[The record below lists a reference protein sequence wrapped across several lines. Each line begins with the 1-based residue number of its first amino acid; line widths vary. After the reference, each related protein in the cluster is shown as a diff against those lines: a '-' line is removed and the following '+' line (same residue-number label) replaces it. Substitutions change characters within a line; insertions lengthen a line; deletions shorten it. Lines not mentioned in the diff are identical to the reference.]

1 MEAPLVVAVW
11 LFVVTH
17 VDTLAVL
24 VAFCTDEEY
33 YTVDVFVGHYLGF
46 AAGLIAAILG
56 AFLVA
61 DVLREWA
68 FLLGIL
74 PLGLGLWGFARRSPD
89 PHVPEL
95 LETPDR
101 LERVVIVA
109 TAGLGLS
116 GENVAAYVP
125 FFLTLQRDVL
135 GVVIAMYVVG
145 GVAVFLVAMAIARR
159 TAAMTMPEWVE
170 RFLVP
175 AMLVIVGLHVLTA
188 GWLAV

>member
-11 LFVVTH
+11 LFAVTH

-33 YTVDVFVGHYLGF
+33 HTVDVFVGHYLGF

-74 PLGLGLWGFARRSPD
+74 PLALGLWGFVRRSPD
-89 PHVPEL
+89 ADIPEL
-95 LETPDR
+95 LATPDR
-101 LERVVIVA
+101 LERVGIVA
-109 TAGLGLS
+109 MAGLGLS

-125 FFLTLQRDVL
+125 FFLTLERGEL
-135 GVVIAMYVVG
+135 GLIVAMYAAGGFVVFI
-145 GVAVFLVAMAIARR
+145 VALVIARR
-159 TAAMTMPEWVE
+159 TAAMATPEWVD

-175 AMLVIVGLHVLTA
+175 AMLVLVGLYVLAA
-188 GWLAV
+188 GWLAI